1 MLPQNLNWVALSEN
15 VSQVALDVK
24 SKIEAETKRKYVL
37 IAVGFVAAAIFL
49 IIMGKIG
56 R

>member
-1 MLPQNLNWVALSEN
+1 MLPQNLNWGALSEN

-24 SKIEAETKRKYVL
+24 SKVEADTRQKYIL
-37 IAVGFVAAAIFL
+37 IAAGFVGAALFL